1 MIVDLEAFNG
11 PLELLLNL
19 IDKDKIDIYDIPINH
34 ITESYLE
41 SIQDMG
47 DDSDDMI
54 DFIVMASTLIELKSK
69 MLLPKKE
76 EDEEDPRDDLVERL
90 LEYKKAKEAARLL
103 REKKEQADLNFSKL
117 RSEIIFEEKQ
127 INLNED
133 IELLSKIF
141 FQIMLEDKEDEF
153 EKDIISSEEF
163 IVEDYIIK
171 ILTKLN
177 KNNYILMNNE
187 FFENKKKGEIIVFF
201 LATLEIVKNS
211 RAFVEEKED
220 GIILTLR
227 NENNDGE

>member
-1 MIVDLEAFNG
+1 MIVELEVFNG

-19 IDKDKIDIYDIPINH
+19 IEKDKIDIYDIPINH

-41 SIQDMG
+41 SIKDMEG
-47 DDSDDMI
+47 DTDDMI

-69 MLLPKKE
+69 MLLPRKE
-76 EDEEDPRDDLVERL
+76 ETEDPRDDLVERL
-90 LEYKKAKEAARLL
+90 MEYKKAKEAARLL
-103 REKKEQADLNFSKL
+103 LEKKDKADLNFSKL
-117 RSEIIFEEKQ
+117 RNEIILEEKQ

-133 IELLSKIF
+133 IELLSRVF
-141 FQIMLEDKEDEF
+141 FEIIVKDKEDEF

-171 ILTKLN
+171 ILTLLSQD
-177 KNNYILMNNE
+177 NYILMNNE
-187 FFENKKKGEIIVFF
+187 FFKDMKKGEIIVFF

-211 RAFVEEKED
+211 RAFVEEKKE

-227 NENNDGE
+227 NEQNDG

>member
-1 MIVDLEAFNG
+1 MIVELEVFNG

-19 IDKDKIDIYDIPINH
+19 IEKDKIDIYDIPINH

-41 SIQDMG
+41 SIKDMEG
-47 DDSDDMI
+47 DTDDMI

-69 MLLPKKE
+69 MLLPRKE
-76 EDEEDPRDDLVERL
+76 ETEDPRDDLVERL
-90 LEYKKAKEAARLL
+90 MEYKKAKEAARLL
-103 REKKEQADLNFSKL
+103 LEKKDKADLNFSKL
-117 RSEIIFEEKQ
+117 RNEIILEEKQ

-133 IELLSKIF
+133 IELLSRVF
-141 FQIMLEDKEDEF
+141 FEIILKDKEDEF

-171 ILTKLN
+171 ILTLLSQD
-177 KNNYILMNNE
+177 NYILMNNE
-187 FFENKKKGEIIVFF
+187 FFKDMKKGEIIVFF

-211 RAFVEEKED
+211 RAFVEEKEE

-227 NENNDGE
+227 NEQNDG

>member
-1 MIVDLEAFNG
+1 
-11 PLELLLNL
+11 
-19 IDKDKIDIYDIPINH
+19 
-34 ITESYLE
+34 
-41 SIQDMG
+41 
-47 DDSDDMI
+47 
-54 DFIVMASTLIELKSK
+54 
-69 MLLPKKE
+69 
-76 EDEEDPRDDLVERL
+76 RL

-141 FQIMLEDKEDEF
+141 FQIILKDREDEF

-171 ILTKLN
+171 ILTELN

-201 LATLEIVKNS
+201 L
-211 RAFVEEKED
+211 
-220 GIILTLR
+220 
-227 NENNDGE
+227 